1 MKTKEKNESVRI
13 TTLGIATALIG
24 SMVGPGFSSG
34 NELMQF
40 FGNFGYIGVAGVLVC
55 ETLVAVTVIMAMRL
69 AQKMDTPYFDKVVS
83 PMGDGFFSKLLRLF
97 SMVVTLGFMIAC
109 IPAMTAVGATVLEQ
123 QFGMNFQVAAIVYT
137 CFVAVP
143 VLFGTEG
150 FTKSMSAFIPFVV
163 IAGVVICLCVCMQ
176 PQAKAIDFQS
186 LQVTNGLMKNWF
198 LAALLYFSYNT
209 TVGIAVVVPLGQ
221 KVKDNRKIIQGGILG
236 AGALAAMICVCVIAI
251 IRNYGN
257 VYQAELPT
265 LVMAR
270 KLHPAAGT
278 VYAIMMVICIW
289 AAACGCMYAV
299 LSRAEEW
306 KVQKKSIVNTNWF
319 RVLVMSLVGLAGSH
333 FGFSVIVSVLY
344 PVIGYLGFIILLI
357 LLHNYIKVCLQKR

>member
-1 MKTKEKNESVRI
+1 
-13 TTLGIATALIG
+13 
-24 SMVGPGFSSG
+24 
-34 NELMQF
+34 
-40 FGNFGYIGVAGVLVC
+40 
-55 ETLVAVTVIMAMRL
+55 
-69 AQKMDTPYFDKVVS
+69 MDTPYFDKVVS

-221 KVKDNRKIIQGGILG
+221 KAKDNRKIIRGGILG

-270 KLHPAAGT
+270 KRIRLRYGLCNYDGNLHLGSGMWLYVCGSFQSRRVESAEKINCEYELVPRTGD
-278 VYAIMMVICIW
+278 V
-289 AAACGCMYAV
+289 AC
-299 LSRAEEW
+299 RACRKPLW
-306 KVQKKSIVNTNWF
+306 
-319 RVLVMSLVGLAGSH
+319 
-333 FGFSVIVSVLY
+333 FSVIVSVLY
-344 PVIGYLGFIILLI
+344 PVIGYLGFVILLI
-357 LLHNYIKVCLQKR
+357 LFYNYINMCLKKR

>member
-1 MKTKEKNESVRI
+1 MKTKEKNEFVRI

-97 SMVVTLGFMIAC
+97 SMIVTLGFMIAC

-221 KVKDNRKIIQGGILG
+221 KVKDNRKIIRGGILG

-270 KLHPAAGT
+270 KLHLGSGMWLYVCGSFQSRRVESAEKINCEYELVPRTGDVACRACRKPLWFFCNCQRVVSG
-278 VYAIMMVICIW
+278 YRISGICNF
-289 AAACGCMYAV
+289 V
-299 LSRAEEW
+299 D
-306 KVQKKSIVNTNWF
+306 
-319 RVLVMSLVGLAGSH
+319 
-333 FGFSVIVSVLY
+333 SVLQLY
-344 PVIGYLGFIILLI
+344 EFVSEKKI
-357 LLHNYIKVCLQKR
+357 R